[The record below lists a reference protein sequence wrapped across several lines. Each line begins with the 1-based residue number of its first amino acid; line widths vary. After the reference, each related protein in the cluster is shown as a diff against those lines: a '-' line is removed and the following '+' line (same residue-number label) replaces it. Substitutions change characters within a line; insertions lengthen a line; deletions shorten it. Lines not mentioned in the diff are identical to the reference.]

1 MMIQVGSAGRLR
13 NPDVSCFRSDQKAA
27 DGSFESGFA
36 ALLEKK
42 NVRLSEQRNN
52 REEPAVTVQREPE
65 SGEGCETEEK
75 QPETGDFQAAAPW
88 LLQES
93 LAAQIQSLQ
102 FLDPCLNEGADGV
115 LRPTALGAVLPNQ
128 PEAAP
133 GADGEREFLESPGIL
148 EGLSEAADGA
158 WKTQSDSVHVPGHGI
173 LVRQARRE
181 VQMQDGFASQEP
193 EEGGALHLIAES
205 GENRLF
211 PAEEGGE
218 EAGADHEN
226 GQEIRKVSGQ
236 GRQKET
242 AEAGS
247 HPGIE
252 ARGGQMLRTEPEI
265 SSGAGSSRLYHRDP
279 VRMPTSEHTLI
290 RDTAEMLVSRA
301 PLKEGVLELELEPVS
316 LGKLTIRVAFESGRT
331 AVTVL
336 SSSSETLEILS
347 KNASQIAQI
356 LEERTGEQT
365 VVYTPQTSDPGSE
378 PAPEQHG
385 DQGNSENEREHKKE
399 QGESFAQQL
408 RLGLVQG

>member
-13 NPDVSCFRSDQKAA
+13 NPDVSCFRSNQKAV

-133 GADGEREFLESPGIL
+133 GADGEREFLESPAIL
-148 EGLSEAADGA
+148 EGLSEAVDGA
-158 WKTQSDSVHVPGHGI
+158 WKIQSDSVHAPGHGI
-173 LVRQARRE
+173 LARRE

-193 EEGGALHLIAES
+193 EEGSALHLIAES

-211 PAEEGGE
+211 PVW
-218 EAGADHEN
+218 
-226 GQEIRKVSGQ
+226 I
-236 GRQKET
+236 
-242 AEAGS
+242 
-247 HPGIE
+247 IE
-252 ARGGQMLRTEPEI
+252 
-265 SSGAGSSRLYHRDP
+265 
-279 VRMPTSEHTLI
+279 
-290 RDTAEMLVSRA
+290 
-301 PLKEGVLELELEPVS
+301 
-316 LGKLTIRVAFESGRT
+316 
-331 AVTVL
+331 
-336 SSSSETLEILS
+336 
-347 KNASQIAQI
+347 
-356 LEERTGEQT
+356 
-365 VVYTPQTSDPGSE
+365 
-378 PAPEQHG
+378 
-385 DQGNSENEREHKKE
+385 
-399 QGESFAQQL
+399 
-408 RLGLVQG
+408 

>member
-13 NPDVSCFRSDQKAA
+13 NPDVSCFRSNQKAA

-65 SGEGCETEEK
+65 SGKGCETEEK
-75 QPETGDFQAAAPW
+75 QPETGGFQAAAPW

-133 GADGEREFLESPGIL
+133 GVDGEREFLESPGIL
-148 EGLSEAADGA
+148 EGLSEAVDGA
-158 WKTQSDSVHVPGHGI
+158 WKIQSDSVHAPGHGI
-173 LVRQARRE
+173 LARRE
-181 VQMQDGFASQEP
+181 VQMQDGFASQES
-193 EEGGALHLIAES
+193 EEGSALHLIAES

-211 PAEEGGE
+211 PAEEGSE
-218 EAGADHEN
+218 ETGTDHEN

-236 GRQKET
+236 GHQKET

-265 SSGAGSSRLYHRDP
+265 SSGVGSSRPYHHDP
-279 VRMPTSEHTLI
+279 VRMPTSEHALI

-365 VVYTPQTSDPGSE
+365 RRLYASD
-378 PAPEQHG
+378 
-385 DQGNSENEREHKKE
+385 
-399 QGESFAQQL
+399 L
-408 RLGLVQG
+408 RSGK

>member
-13 NPDVSCFRSDQKAA
+13 NPDVSCFRSKQKAA

-148 EGLSEAADGA
+148 EGLSEAVDGA
-158 WKTQSDSVHVPGHGI
+158 WKIQSDSVHAPGHGI
-173 LVRQARRE
+173 LARRE

-193 EEGGALHLIAES
+193 EEGSALHLIAES

-211 PAEEGGE
+211 PAEEGSE
-218 EAGADHEN
+218 ETETDHEN

-236 GRQKET
+236 GHQKET

-265 SSGAGSSRLYHRDP
+265 SSGVGSSRPYHHDP
-279 VRMPTSEHTLI
+279 VRMPTSEHALI

-385 DQGNSENEREHKKE
+385 GRGNSENEREHKKE

>member
-1 MMIQVGSAGRLR
+1 MIQVGSAGRLR
-13 NPDVSCFRSDQKAA
+13 NPDVSCFRSNQKAA

-52 REEPAVTVQREPE
+52 REEPAMTVQREPE

-75 QPETGDFQAAAPW
+75 QPETGGFQAAAPW

-158 WKTQSDSVHVPGHGI
+158 WKIQSDSVHAPGHGI
-173 LVRQARRE
+173 LAQQARRE

-193 EEGGALHLIAES
+193 EEGSALHLIAES

-211 PAEEGGE
+211 PAEEGSE
-218 EAGADHEN
+218 ETGTDHEN

-236 GRQKET
+236 GHQKET

-265 SSGAGSSRLYHRDP
+265 SSGVGSSRPYHHDP

-385 DQGNSENEREHKKE
+385 GRGNSENEREHKKE

>member
-13 NPDVSCFRSDQKAA
+13 NPDASCFRSDQKAA

-42 NVRLSEQRNN
+42 NARLSEQRNN

-65 SGEGCETEEK
+65 SGDGCEPEEK

-148 EGLSEAADGA
+148 EGLSEAADEA
-158 WKTQSDSVHVPGHGI
+158 WQIQSDSIQTPGHGI
-173 LVRQARRE
+173 PVRQTRRE
-181 VQMQDGFASQEP
+181 VQTQEGFASQDP
-193 EEGGALHLIAES
+193 EEGNVPHLIAEDR
-205 GENRLF
+205 ENRLF
-211 PAEEGGE
+211 QAGEGGE
-218 EAGADHEN
+218 EVGADHES
-226 GQEIRKVSGQ
+226 GQEIRKVSRQ

-242 AEAGS
+242 AEAGR

-252 ARGGQMLRTEPEI
+252 VREGQMLRAEPEI
-265 SSGAGSSRLYHRDP
+265 PSKAVLSRLYHRDP